1 MIEFEEVNKIE
12 IRSEEYQE
20 VLGATPNWILRSGIT
35 IILLVIIILLIGS
48 WFFKYPDVLNSRVVI
63 LTENPP
69 VQLKAYASGK
79 LTHIFYSENQ
89 DVQQDSVVAVIEN
102 TANLNDIFLISI
114 MLDTLSDIRY
124 FPENIDL
131 KLGELQQTW
140 SGLVRIISSYRNF
153 IEIDYYEQKNKS
165 LTSQINYYNKYYSGL
180 LNQVKIMDKE
190 NSLALVQFERDKSLY
205 NDNVIAK
212 IDFEKSEQTYLQQ
225 KRNYESSKTSLI
237 NTQMQINQLYQ
248 QILDNNI
255 QKTNELN
262 TYEIQIEDA
271 LQGFKSQLAKW
282 KQSYLII
289 SPIDGRVSFNK
300 VWFENQSVSAGDLI
314 VTIIP
319 KNEMRIIG
327 KADIPSTGVGKVKP
341 GQTVNIKLDNYPYME
356 FGMIKAKIKNIS
368 LVPITTEQGIFY
380 TAEIEL
386 NDSILTTN
394 YNKSIPFSQN
404 MTGTA
409 EIITDDLR
417 LLERFL
423 NPLRSI
429 WKKSVE

>member
-327 KADIPSTGVGKVKP
+327 KADIPSTGIGKVKS

-394 YNKSIPFSQN
+394 YNKIIPFSQN

>member
-380 TAEIEL
+380 SAEIEL
-386 NDSILTTN
+386 NDSILKTN
-394 YNKSIPFSQN
+394 YNKIIPFSQN

>member
-153 IEIDYYEQKNKS
+153 IEIDYYEQKNES
-165 LTSQINYYNKYYSGL
+165 LASQINYHNKYYSGL

-327 KADIPSTGVGKVKP
+327 KADIPSTGIGKVKP

-356 FGMIKAKIKNIS
+356 FGMLKAKVKNIS

-380 TAEIEL
+380 SAEIEL
-386 NDSILTTN
+386 NDSILKTN
-394 YNKSIPFSQN
+394 YNKIIPFSQN

>member
-225 KRNYESSKTSLI
+225 KRSYESSKTSLI
-237 NTQMQINQLYQ
+237 STQMQINQLYQ

-356 FGMIKAKIKNIS
+356 FGMLKAKVKNIS

-380 TAEIEL
+380 SAEIEL
-386 NDSILTTN
+386 NDSILKTN
-394 YNKSIPFSQN
+394 YNKIIPFSQN

>member
-356 FGMIKAKIKNIS
+356 FGMLKAKVKNIS

-380 TAEIEL
+380 SAEIEL
-386 NDSILTTN
+386 NDSILKTN
-394 YNKSIPFSQN
+394 YNKIIPFSQN

-409 EIITDDLR
+409 EIITEDVR

>member
-131 KLGELQQTW
+131 KLGELQQSW

-356 FGMIKAKIKNIS
+356 FGMLKAKVKNIS

-404 MTGTA
+404 MAGTA

>member
-131 KLGELQQTW
+131 KLGELQQSW

-153 IEIDYYEQKNKS
+153 IEIDYYEQKNES
-165 LTSQINYYNKYYSGL
+165 LASQINYHNKYYSGL

-237 NTQMQINQLYQ
+237 STQMQINQLKQ
-248 QILDNNI
+248 QILENNI
-255 QKTNELN
+255 QKPNELK
-262 TYEIQIEDA
+262 TYEIQIEEA

-282 KQSYLII
+282 KQSYLIV
-289 SPIDGRVSFNK
+289 SPIDGKVSFNK
-300 VWFENQSVSAGDLI
+300 IWFENQSVSAGDLI

-356 FGMIKAKIKNIS
+356 FGMLKAKVKNIS

-380 TAEIEL
+380 SAEIEL
-386 NDSILTTN
+386 NDSILKTN
-394 YNKSIPFSQN
+394 YNKIIPFSQN

>member
-255 QKTNELN
+255 QKTNELK

-282 KQSYLII
+282 KQSYLIV
-289 SPIDGRVSFNK
+289 SPIDGKVSFNK
-300 VWFENQSVSAGDLI
+300 IWFENQSISAGDLV

-319 KNEMRIIG
+319 KEEMRIIG
-327 KADIPSTGVGKVKP
+327 KADIPSTGIGKVKS

-404 MTGTA
+404 MAGTA

>member
-262 TYEIQIEDA
+262 TYEIQIEEA

-356 FGMIKAKIKNIS
+356 FGMLKAKVKNIS

-380 TAEIEL
+380 SAEIEL
-386 NDSILTTN
+386 NDSILKTN
-394 YNKSIPFSQN
+394 YNKIIPFSQN

>member
-225 KRNYESSKTSLI
+225 KRSYESSKTSLI
-237 NTQMQINQLYQ
+237 STQMQINQLYQ

-356 FGMIKAKIKNIS
+356 FGMLKAKVKNIS

-404 MTGTA
+404 MAGTA

>member
-225 KRNYESSKTSLI
+225 KRSYESSKTSLI
-237 NTQMQINQLYQ
+237 STQMQINQLKQ
-248 QILDNNI
+248 QILENNI
-255 QKTNELN
+255 QKANELK

-356 FGMIKAKIKNIS
+356 FGMLKAKVKNIS

-380 TAEIEL
+380 SAEIEL
-386 NDSILTTN
+386 NDSILKTN
-394 YNKSIPFSQN
+394 YNKIIPFSQN

>member
-356 FGMIKAKIKNIS
+356 FGMLKAKVKNIS

-380 TAEIEL
+380 SAEIEL
-386 NDSILTTN
+386 NDSILKTN
-394 YNKSIPFSQN
+394 YNKIIPFSQN

-417 LLERFL
+417 LSERFL

>member
-237 NTQMQINQLYQ
+237 NTQMQINQLKQ
-248 QILDNNI
+248 QILENNI
-255 QKTNELN
+255 QKANELK
-262 TYEIQIEDA
+262 TYEIQIEEA

-386 NDSILTTN
+386 NDSILKTN
-394 YNKSIPFSQN
+394 YNKIIPFSQN

>member
-237 NTQMQINQLYQ
+237 NTQMQINQLKQ
-248 QILDNNI
+248 QILENNI
-255 QKTNELN
+255 QKANELK
-262 TYEIQIEDA
+262 TYEIQIEEA

-282 KQSYLII
+282 KQSYLIV
-289 SPIDGRVSFNK
+289 SPIDGKVSFNK
-300 VWFENQSVSAGDLI
+300 IWFENQSISAGDLV

-319 KNEMRIIG
+319 KEEMRIIG
-327 KADIPSTGVGKVKP
+327 KADIPSTGVGKLKP

-356 FGMIKAKIKNIS
+356 FGMLKAKVKNIS

-380 TAEIEL
+380 SAEIEL
-386 NDSILTTN
+386 NDSILKTN
-394 YNKSIPFSQN
+394 YNKIIPFSQN

>member
-153 IEIDYYEQKNKS
+153 IEIDYYEQKNES
-165 LTSQINYYNKYYSGL
+165 LASQINYHNKYYSGL

-225 KRNYESSKTSLI
+225 KRSYESSKTSLI
-237 NTQMQINQLYQ
+237 STQMQINQLKQ
-248 QILDNNI
+248 QILENNI
-255 QKTNELN
+255 QKANELK

-356 FGMIKAKIKNIS
+356 FGMLKAKVKNIS

-380 TAEIEL
+380 SAEIEL
-386 NDSILTTN
+386 NDSILKTN
-394 YNKSIPFSQN
+394 YNKIIPFSQN

>member
-153 IEIDYYEQKNKS
+153 IEIDYYEQKNES
-165 LTSQINYYNKYYSGL
+165 LASQINYHNKYYSGL

-300 VWFENQSVSAGDLI
+300 VWFENQSVSAGELI

-356 FGMIKAKIKNIS
+356 FGMLKAKVKNIS

-380 TAEIEL
+380 SAEIEL
-386 NDSILTTN
+386 NDSPVFRTFSGHPN
-394 YNKSIPFSQN
+394 YFAVNQ
-404 MTGTA
+404 
-409 EIITDDLR
+409 
-417 LLERFL
+417 
-423 NPLRSI
+423 
-429 WKKSVE
+429 

>member
-356 FGMIKAKIKNIS
+356 FGMLKAKVKNIS

-380 TAEIEL
+380 SAEIEL
-386 NDSILTTN
+386 NDSILKTN
-394 YNKSIPFSQN
+394 YNKIIPFSQN
-404 MTGTA
+404 MAGTA

>member
-237 NTQMQINQLYQ
+237 NTQMQINQLKQ
-248 QILDNNI
+248 QILENNI
-255 QKTNELN
+255 QKANELK

-356 FGMIKAKIKNIS
+356 FGMLKAKVKNIS

-380 TAEIEL
+380 SAEIEL
-386 NDSILTTN
+386 NDSILKTN
-394 YNKSIPFSQN
+394 YNKIIPFSQN
-404 MTGTA
+404 MAGTA

>member
-237 NTQMQINQLYQ
+237 NTQMQINQLKQ
-248 QILDNNI
+248 QILENNI
-255 QKTNELN
+255 QKANELK

-356 FGMIKAKIKNIS
+356 FGMLKAKVKNIS

-380 TAEIEL
+380 SAEIEL
-386 NDSILTTN
+386 NDSILKTN
-394 YNKSIPFSQN
+394 YNKIIPFSQN

>member
-1 MIEFEEVNKIE
+1 MIESEKINKIE

-20 VLGATPNWILRSGIT
+20 VLGASPSWLLRAGIT
-35 IILLVIIILLIGS
+35 VILLVIVILLIGS
-48 WFFKYPDVLNSRVVI
+48 WFFKYPDVLNSQIVI

-69 VQLKAYASGK
+69 VQLKAYSSGK

-89 DVQQDSVVAVIEN
+89 SVQKDSIVAVIEN
-102 TANLNDIFLISI
+102 TANLNDIFLISSI
-114 MLDTLSDIRY
+114 LDTLSDMKY
-124 FPENIDL
+124 FPENIGVN
-131 KLGELQQTW
+131 LGELQESW

-153 IEIDYYEQKNKS
+153 TDLDFYEQKNES
-165 LTSQINYYNKYYSGL
+165 LASQINYHNKYYSGL
-180 LNQVKIMDKE
+180 INQIKIMEKE
-190 NSLALVQFERDKSLY
+190 NELTLIQFERDKSLY
-205 NDNVIAK
+205 QDGVIAK
-212 IDFEKSEQTYLQQ
+212 VDFEKSEQTYLQQ
-225 KRNYESSKTSLI
+225 KRSYESSKTSLI
-237 NTQMQINQLYQ
+237 STQMQINQLRQ

-255 QKTNELN
+255 QKANEIK
-262 TYEIQIEDA
+262 TYEIQIEEA

-282 KQSYLII
+282 KQSYLIV
-289 SPIDGRVSFNK
+289 SPIDGQVSFNK
-300 VWFENQSVSAGDLI
+300 IWFVNQSISAGDLV

-319 KNEMRIIG
+319 KVEMRIIG
-327 KADIPSTGVGKVKP
+327 KADIPSTGIGKVKP
-341 GQTVNIKLDNYPYME
+341 GQTVNIKLDNYPFME

-368 LVPITTEQGIFY
+368 LVPISTEQGIFY

-386 NDSILTTN
+386 NDSVLTTN

-409 EIITDDLR
+409 EIMTDDVR

-429 WKKSVE
+429 WRESVQ

>member
-131 KLGELQQTW
+131 KLGELQQSW

-356 FGMIKAKIKNIS
+356 FGMLKAKVKNIS

-380 TAEIEL
+380 SAEIEL
-386 NDSILTTN
+386 NDSILKTN
-394 YNKSIPFSQN
+394 YNKIIPFSQN
-404 MTGTA
+404 MAGTA

>member
-1 MIEFEEVNKIE
+1 
-12 IRSEEYQE
+12 
-20 VLGATPNWILRSGIT
+20 
-35 IILLVIIILLIGS
+35 
-48 WFFKYPDVLNSRVVI
+48 
-63 LTENPP
+63 
-69 VQLKAYASGK
+69 
-79 LTHIFYSENQ
+79 
-89 DVQQDSVVAVIEN
+89 
-102 TANLNDIFLISI
+102 
-114 MLDTLSDIRY
+114 
-124 FPENIDL
+124 
-131 KLGELQQTW
+131 
-140 SGLVRIISSYRNF
+140 
-153 IEIDYYEQKNKS
+153 
-165 LTSQINYYNKYYSGL
+165 
-180 LNQVKIMDKE
+180 MDKE

-356 FGMIKAKIKNIS
+356 FGMLKAKVKNIS

-404 MTGTA
+404 MAGTA

>member
-319 KNEMRIIG
+319 KEEMRIIG

-356 FGMIKAKIKNIS
+356 FGMLKAKVKNIS

-380 TAEIEL
+380 SAEIEL
-386 NDSILTTN
+386 NDSILKTN
-394 YNKSIPFSQN
+394 YNKIIPFSQN

>member
-131 KLGELQQTW
+131 KLGELQQSW

-153 IEIDYYEQKNKS
+153 IEIDYYEQKNES
-165 LTSQINYYNKYYSGL
+165 LASQINYHNKYYSGL

-356 FGMIKAKIKNIS
+356 FGMLKAKVKNIS

-380 TAEIEL
+380 SAEIEL
-386 NDSILTTN
+386 NDSILKTN
-394 YNKSIPFSQN
+394 YNKIIPFSQN

>member
-131 KLGELQQTW
+131 KLGELQQSW

-356 FGMIKAKIKNIS
+356 FGMLKAKVKNIS

-380 TAEIEL
+380 SAEIEL
-386 NDSILTTN
+386 NDSILKTN
-394 YNKSIPFSQN
+394 YNKIIPFSQN

>member
-131 KLGELQQTW
+131 KLGELQQSW

-153 IEIDYYEQKNKS
+153 IEIDYYEQKNES
-165 LTSQINYYNKYYSGL
+165 LASQINYHNKYYSGL

-356 FGMIKAKIKNIS
+356 FGMLKAKVKNIS

-380 TAEIEL
+380 SAEIEL

>member
-153 IEIDYYEQKNKS
+153 IEIDYYEQKNES
-165 LTSQINYYNKYYSGL
+165 LASQINYHNKYYSGL

-300 VWFENQSVSAGDLI
+300 VWFENQSVSAGELI

-356 FGMIKAKIKNIS
+356 FGMLKAKVKNIS

-380 TAEIEL
+380 SAEIEL
-386 NDSILTTN
+386 NDSILKTN
-394 YNKSIPFSQN
+394 YNKIIPFSQN

-417 LLERFL
+417 LSERFL

>member
-131 KLGELQQTW
+131 KLGELQQSW

-237 NTQMQINQLYQ
+237 NTQMQINQLKQ
-248 QILDNNI
+248 QILENNI
-255 QKTNELN
+255 QKANELK

-282 KQSYLII
+282 KQSYLIV
-289 SPIDGRVSFNK
+289 SPIDGKVSFNK
-300 VWFENQSVSAGDLI
+300 IWFENQSVSAGDLI

-356 FGMIKAKIKNIS
+356 FGMLKAKVKNIS

-380 TAEIEL
+380 SAEIEL
-386 NDSILTTN
+386 NDSILKTN
-394 YNKSIPFSQN
+394 YNKIIPFSQN

>member
-153 IEIDYYEQKNKS
+153 IEIDYYEQKNES
-165 LTSQINYYNKYYSGL
+165 LASQINYHNKYYSGL

-356 FGMIKAKIKNIS
+356 FGMLKAKVKNIS

-380 TAEIEL
+380 SAEIEL
-386 NDSILTTN
+386 NDSILKTN
-394 YNKSIPFSQN
+394 YNKIIPFSQN

>member
-131 KLGELQQTW
+131 KLGELQQSW

-255 QKTNELN
+255 QKTNELK
-262 TYEIQIEDA
+262 TYEIQIEEA

-356 FGMIKAKIKNIS
+356 FGMLKAKVKNIS

-380 TAEIEL
+380 SAEIEL
-386 NDSILTTN
+386 NDSILKTN
-394 YNKSIPFSQN
+394 YNKIIPFSQN